1 MNNKRNEHNY
11 CVILAGGQGTR
22 FWPVSRLGKPK
33 QFLDFFGMG
42 RTLLQQTFDRMSRFI
57 DKENVYVV
65 TQKEYVDLVREQLPV
80 LSEEQVLPEPMR
92 RNTAPAALWAT
103 LHIRLR
109 DKAARVVFVPA
120 DQLITNELLFQE
132 DILKTLDFV
141 GENHVPVA
149 LGVTPNKPETS
160 YGYIQK
166 SEEQLDEF
174 FKVQSFTEKPELNF
188 AQFFVECG
196 EFCWNTGIFLWST
209 QAIYNGLSGHIQA
222 LLNMADEN
230 KLREAP
236 TQEKIAF
243 LGQLYTM
250 LPNLTL
256 DSAVLEKTERVYVK
270 ECQFGWAD
278 VGNWDSFYHLSPK
291 DDNENVVP
299 NSNVVSYGA
308 RRNAIMVPEDKTVIV
323 EGLDDFVVIDDDN
336 LLVICPR
343 GNAPMWRKYVNDAQM
358 NLGEDFL

>member
-1 MNNKRNEHNY
+1 MKNEHNF

-22 FWPVSRLGKPK
+22 FWPVSRKGKPK
-33 QFLDFFGMG
+33 QFIDFFGMG
-42 RTLLQQTFDRMSRFI
+42 RTLLQQTFDRMARFI
-57 DKENVYVV
+57 EKDNIYVV
-65 TQKEYVDLVREQLPV
+65 TQKEYTGLVQGQLPEV
-80 LSEEQVLPEPMR
+80 NEDQILVEPLS

-109 DKAARVVFVPA
+109 DKGARVVFVPA
-120 DQLITNELLFQE
+120 DQLITNEHLFQQ

-141 GENHVPVA
+141 GENHKPVA
-149 LGVTPNKPETS
+149 LGITPNKPETS

-166 SEEQLDEF
+166 GEEQIGDF
-174 FKVQSFTEKPELNF
+174 YRVQSFTEKPELNF
-188 AQFFVECG
+188 AQFFMECG

-230 KLREAP
+230 QLRDAP
-236 TQEKIAF
+236 TPEKIAF
-243 LGQLYTM
+243 LEQLYTM

-256 DSAVLEKTERVYVK
+256 DSAVLEKTEKVYVM

-278 VGNWDSFYHLSPK
+278 VGNWDSYYHLSPK
-291 DDNENVVP
+291 DDNDNVVP
-299 NSNVVSYGA
+299 NSNVMSYDSK
-308 RRNAIMVPEDKTVIV
+308 RNAFLVPEGKVVVV
-323 EGLDDFVVIDDDN
+323 EGLDDYVVIDNQN

-343 GNAPMWRKYVNDAQM
+343 EKAPGWRKYVNDAQM
-358 NLGEDFL
+358 NLGEEYL